1 MCYVIEVEGGADVA
15 KAGGTRVGGLQCLQ
29 VLNGL
34 TVAGVFSVVD
44 ARPLRSVVV
53 RSLSGFVCRGMSVAC
68 VDMDPCVRLRNYLWG
83 GGAVNR
89 VERIQIALGD
99 AFAPSRLE
107 VKDESD
113 RHIGHS
119 GARDGRGHFSV
130 LIVTPMFAGKT
141 LLARHRAVYAA
152 LGSMMKTDIHALSIQ
167 ALVDEG
173 EGQ

>member
-1 MCYVIEVEGGADVA
+1 MSVFAKRKQSCMCYVIEVEGGADVA

-83 GGAVNR
+83 GG
-89 VERIQIALGD
+89 
-99 AFAPSRLE
+99 
-107 VKDESD
+107 
-113 RHIGHS
+113 
-119 GARDGRGHFSV
+119 V
-130 LIVTPMFAGKT
+130 L
-141 LLARHRAVYAA
+141 
-152 LGSMMKTDIHALSIQ
+152 
-167 ALVDEG
+167 
-173 EGQ
+173 